1 MLRTLLR
8 SAKDPLIWRK
18 SIHRRLVS
26 SENLL
31 RHHESGQNNQQK
43 KKLKASPRT
52 RAFLMR
58 RRDVKQ
64 LSSSNQS
71 SFAVATGKREDHL
84 FEHRMAEEHAFRSG

>member
-8 SAKDPLIWRK
+8 CAKDPLIWRK

-31 RHHESGQNNQQK
+31 RHHERNRQK

-58 RRDVKQ
+58 RRDAQ
-64 LSSSNQS
+64 QRSNQI
-71 SFAVATGKREDHL
+71 SFAVTTGKREDHL